1 MADKVSISR
10 RQFLGLGMCGL
21 AGVAIGS
28 LGDNSL
34 LGASFAQGA
43 TATLSISLSFD
54 EALVEMVDKEPVY
67 HWLFKLPQLALPS
80 FPGPVIFATEGEQID
95 ITLLNNLDEDHAFEV
110 LRVAGSFSGPI
121 APGSSR
127 TVSFVAPAPGTY
139 LYLDPLNAPVNRVMG
154 LHGAFI
160 VLPRDVRENTV
171 VNTPYSQPT
180 ANVQRLFNDLGNSA
194 HFPGDP
200 WIPIRPGNAAAD
212 AHLPADIERFLFRTR
227 IWLFTQVDPRLNEL
241 VRTLGAGAVF
251 DAVQFQRDFL
261 PRYFLING
269 RSGVFA
275 AHDHA
280 SALEGF
286 IGEPFLVRQ
295 LNAGLATPSNHLH
308 SNHYYVL
315 AINNVVQEN
324 VVQPDTMSL
333 TPVQTQAGDPFFTG
347 GSTVDWL
354 VPLIRPHDIP
364 GNPATP
370 LRELIPE
377 ELSLV
382 IGNVPQSPLRYP
394 MHDHTE
400 QSQTAAGG
408 NYPQGDVT
416 DILFLGDVDKIPFPT
431 STTSAGT
438 SVSVGSGR
446 HGH

>member
-1 MADKVSISR
+1 MPDKVSISR
-10 RQFLGLGMCGL
+10 RQFLGYGMCGL
-21 AGVAIGS
+21 AGIAVGS
-28 LGDNSL
+28 WGVNSFP
-34 LGASFAQGA
+34 GTSFAQSF
-43 TATLSISLSFD
+43 TAPLGISLSF
-54 EALVEMVDKEPVY
+54 EEGLVEMVDKEPVY
-67 HWLFKLPQLALPS
+67 HWLFKLSQFDLPV

-95 ITLLNNLDEDHAFEV
+95 ITLSNNLDEEHAFEV

-160 VLPRDVRENTV
+160 VLPRGVQENSA
-171 VNTPYSQPT
+171 VNTPYSRPT
-180 ANVQRLFNDLGNSA
+180 VNVQRLFNDLGSSA

-200 WIPIRPGNAAAD
+200 WIPLRPFSLPAND
-212 AHLPADIERFLFRTR
+212 HLPAEIERFLFRTR
-227 IWLFTQVDPRLNEL
+227 IWLFTQVDPHLNER
-241 VRTLGAGAVF
+241 VRALGAGAVF
-251 DAVQFQRDFL
+251 NAVQFQHDFL

-269 RSGVFA
+269 RSGAFA
-275 AHDHA
+275 SHDQA

-324 VVQPDTMSL
+324 VIQPDSMSL
-333 TPVQTQAGDPFFTG
+333 TPVQTQAGDSFFTG
-347 GSTVDWL
+347 GSTLDWL
-354 VPLIRPHDIP
+354 VPLTRPPDIP
-364 GNPATP
+364 GNPDTP

-416 DILFLGDVDKIPFPT
+416 DLVFLGDVDKVPFPK
-431 STTSAGT
+431 STTPVG
-438 SVSVGSGR
+438 VSGSGGSGHR
-446 HGH
+446 H